1 MFSQNEKIVYFV
13 QAIMDMY
20 KDEEDRDTYG
30 LPPIPNKDGEMTED
44 LYCMFIALKVIYQ
57 KITDT
62 KCDNIDFIT
71 VLTRLVFQFS
81 KHLPASDDD
90 SEVDDIEDD
99 FCDGEDT

>member
-1 MFSQNEKIVYFV
+1 MFSQNEKIMYFV

-20 KDEEDRDTYG
+20 QDEENRNTYG
-30 LPPIPNKDGEMTED
+30 LPPIPIKDGEMTED
-44 LYCMFIALKVIYQ
+44 LYCMFSALKVIYQ

-81 KHLPASDDD
+81 KHIP
-90 SEVDDIEDD
+90 VDDLED
-99 FCDGEDT
+99 EDNEED